1 MRGGMNGRALQ
12 NESEYV
18 HQQGASSSMQ
28 SVKLVSVAPPFRPM
42 PSNRAMPRRR
52 RIIAFAGASAISTSV
67 PTTRSVRE
75 LKPEYLIGPWIA
87 AIAAALLAV
96 RSPLD
101 RGG

>member
-1 MRGGMNGRALQ
+1 MRRGMNCRALQ

-28 SVKLVSVAPPFRPM
+28 SVKLISVAPFRPM

-52 RIIAFAGASAISTSV
+52 RIIALAGASAISTSV
-67 PTTRSVRE
+67 PTRSVRE
-75 LKPEYLIGPWIA
+75 LKPEYLIAPWIA
-87 AIAAALLAV
+87 AMAAALLAV